1 VKKIYFTYGLPRA
14 GNTLLSCILN
24 QNPRI
29 NTTANSIVPSVM
41 LAVERV
47 KLHDVVYKNFPDEES
62 INNIS
67 KNLFDSYYKD
77 WDGEIIIERG
87 SWISPCNFTL
97 LEQYFQSEI
106 KIVVLVR
113 DVLEVIKSYINIC
126 NKYPNFYINKQY
138 SQLDHTTLYKSE
150 LEEKC
155 DLIMERNGFV
165 DMILYSIKWMLDN
178 NKHKHLHFVH
188 YNDLVENTED
198 VIKGIYKFFNI
209 DFYEHTFTNI
219 EQFSS
224 NDIKYDD
231 NSLGIGSDI
240 HTIRAGKIEFVD
252 NQVEL
257 SPRIINKFS
266 GFEFWSHSNQ

>member
-1 VKKIYFTYGLPRA
+1 VKKIYFTYGLPRS

-29 NTTANSIVPSVM
+29 NATANSVLPSM
-41 LAVERV
+41 MFALEGV
-47 KLHDVVYKNFPDEES
+47 KQNDVVYKNFPDEES
-62 INNIS
+62 FNNVSNSI
-67 KNLFDSYYKD
+67 FDSYYKD
-77 WDGEIIIERG
+77 WDGDIIVERG
-87 SWISPCNFTL
+87 AWITPYNFNL
-97 LEQYFQSEI
+97 LEKYFQPEI

-113 DVLEVIKSYINIC
+113 DVLDVIKSYINIC
-126 NKYPNFYINKQY
+126 NKYPNFYINQKY
-138 SQLDHTTLYKSE
+138 EQLDKTTLYKSE
-150 LEEKC
+150 LEEKF
-155 DLIMERNGFV
+155 DLIMERNGLV
-165 DMILYSIKWMLDN
+165 DVILYSIKWLLDN

-188 YNDLVENTED
+188 YNDLVKNTED

-224 NDIKYDD
+224 NGMKYDD

-240 HTIRAGKIEFVD
+240 HTIRADKIEFVD

-266 GFEFWSHSNQ
+266 GFELWL